1 MRKNRLLY
9 AAFCFL
15 MFPLVVSAK
24 NRSDNTP
31 GTGQIPWYL
40 SSGITGSDNAA
51 ATAPAFS
58 GSVFAQNVIEEEDIL
73 IDEEKST
80 GSDEDILEESL
91 EEKKPQ
97 ESESKEEKIDANSAV
112 KEKETPASSSDTTG
126 AKQTVEGAKP
136 DALPDTASKATVEDA
151 GDMDLIL
158 EDEDELI
165 VSDDKEELL
174 ITEEPKKDTSAAH
187 EVLKGTSD
195 TALAGPDSLKQA
207 ITPVVEGEEILTEP
221 ETVKEAEHT
230 GEEKAAVTKKA
241 KKKKAA
247 IEEARAINFDRNLK
261 DYRSP
266 RKAMFMSLLLPG
278 LGQAYTKKYWKTAA
292 LGVLEGALIGFAIK
306 HAVNGKDQLER
317 ARDYADIHYDPEMFF
332 TFYRNFMEFFP
343 DSPKVDFANI
353 FGDTL
358 DNYVADFTGITKKPH
373 TTKKRPDFDKLI
385 QHDKSNPS
393 VFVQGWDDCEP
404 VNNPN
409 GYIHDSSTYLFSY
422 DNYNK
427 DTTWMLNRYKKGDT
441 IPIERGT
448 YGYSLHQQEYTR
460 IIRLSN
466 HYYNVTQYLI
476 FGIVANHLL
485 SAVDAFISARSYNDM
500 LLNKQS
506 LWRRIDLD
514 HQVAV
519 SDYGIET
526 RLDLKVRF

>member
-15 MFPLVVSAK
+15 LFPLVVSAK
-24 NRSDNTP
+24 NRPDNTP

-58 GSVFAQNVIEEEDIL
+58 GTVFAQNVIEEEDIL

-112 KEKETPASSSDTTG
+112 KEKETPASSPDTTG
-126 AKQTVEGAKP
+126 AKKTVEGAKP

-174 ITEEPKKDTSAAH
+174 ITEEPKKETSAAH
-187 EVLKGTSD
+187 QILKGTSD
-195 TALAGPDSLKQA
+195 TASAGPDSLKQA
-207 ITPVVEGEEILTEP
+207 ITPVVEGEEIITEP
-221 ETVKEAEHT
+221 ETVEEIDNA
-230 GEEKAAVTKKA
+230 GEEKVAVTKKA

-261 DYRSP
+261 EYRSP

-278 LGQAYTKKYWKTAA
+278 LGQAYTKKYWKTAV
-292 LGVLEGALIGFAIK
+292 LGVLEVALIGFAVK
-306 HAVNGKDQLER
+306 HSIDGKDQLEK
-317 ARDYADIHYDPEMFF
+317 ARDYADDHFKPDSFF
-332 TFYRNFMEFFP
+332 TFYENFMKFYTP
-343 DSPKVDFANI
+343 DSPAVDFSLI

-358 DNYVADFTGITKKPH
+358 DNYKSQFSGITGKPH
-373 TTKKRPDFDKLI
+373 SKKNRPDFDKLI
-385 QHDKSNPS
+385 QENS
-393 VFVQGWDDCEP
+393 FVQGWDDCIP
-404 VNNPN
+404 DANSS
-409 GYIHDSSTYLFSY
+409 GYIL
-422 DNYNK
+422 DNPDYEYVFVK
-427 DTTWMLNRYKKGDT
+427 DTMWTLKMFNKSDLVN
-441 IPIERGT
+441 PIAIQIF
-448 YGYSLHQQEYTR
+448 GYSAHQQRYNHM
-460 IIRLSN
+460 IRLSN
-466 HYYNVTQYLI
+466 HYYTVTQYLI

-506 LWRRIDLD
+506 MWRRIDLD

-519 SDYGIET
+519 SDYGVET